1 MATTITANGI
11 NFPDGSA
18 SAPSIG
24 GTDTNTGLFT
34 GSDIVGF
41 ATGGVE
47 RIKIASNGNVSIG
60 NNPTVHVDTIFHIE
74 DSGETNIKIEGS
86 TSTLGAR
93 ISLQNNDTTA
103 NSFSQYAFN
112 DAGGQSTSAIQGINT
127 DQTNNYGEMAFLTRN
142 AQGLPPSERVR
153 IDKDGNVGIGTSSP
167 GYKLEVVDSGGA
179 LLKLNISHEGTYDL
193 RFVYQNSEANIW
205 SYGSTDLTFGT
216 RYNKKLHLV
225 TNGPSKR
232 LTIDGSG
239 NVGIG
244 TTSPAAKLDVH
255 GGVAISS
262 NSVAVSPSGYDLKI
276 RSNTSK
282 LGIHCDAGSGT
293 PILEFGTGGS
303 TGCFITNLDNTPM
316 RFGTQNTERMRI
328 QGDGKI
334 GIGTTSPNR
343 ILSVKGN
350 GGQMSIVDDDDS
362 KMQFYCNSGTGSIWA
377 TGGGGTDGS
386 LDFATT
392 PNGGS
397 TVSRLIIRKGGETH
411 FTRQAQGGAEHVGN
425 TPNQWFKIGTW
436 SGPSVDGAARAKI
449 TVFGTDT
456 HNSGANVAGETIIY
470 FGFGADN
477 VCRGNYHSFTAGY
490 SGLIGVAH
498 KYDSTAKSV
507 EIWVRYEGGYG
518 MTQCFADV
526 STGFFSGTST
536 ATGSTSVPAG
546 ATELGSDY
554 RLLTSDGTH
563 SQTTFSVS
571 GSTKNV
577 YIGKG
582 DLGFST
588 AGKGITLGNTSVGT
602 AANTLDSYEEG
613 TWIPTYNFSGG
624 TGTFTYSIQT
634 GRYTKIGNRVLYTMV
649 IRSTGHS
656 GTSTGNV
663 RVAGLPYAVKNDSP
677 SGGSVFFITGGN
689 FTSDYG
695 VATQLNTA
703 EQIEFYR
710 QMQSTA
716 NNYNSPTTSNVNKA
730 GLFIKVEGTYY
741 TEG

>member
-179 LLKLNISHEGTYDL
+179 LLKLNTSHEGTYDL

-334 GIGTTSPNR
+334 GIGTTAPPDKLNVVGAVR
-343 ILSVKGN
+343 INQSSALDHLCNAGTMLEVRGDGIGSGVVDYDFFKGFKIALN
-350 GGQMSIVDDDDS
+350 DGTEYGGQAQFAVGRWQENGTNARSSLMISLGHGAQSSSANADS
-362 KMQFYCNSGTGSIWA
+362 NIM
-377 TGGGGTDGS
+377 
-386 LDFATT
+386 
-392 PNGGS
+392 
-397 TVSRLIIRKGGETH
+397 
-411 FTRQAQGGAEHVGN
+411 
-425 TPNQWFKIGTW
+425 
-436 SGPSVDGAARAKI
+436 
-449 TVFGTDT
+449 
-456 HNSGANVAGETIIY
+456 
-470 FGFGADN
+470 
-477 VCRGNYHSFTAGY
+477 
-490 SGLIGVAH
+490 
-498 KYDSTAKSV
+498 
-507 EIWVRYEGGYG
+507 
-518 MTQCFADV
+518 
-526 STGFFSGTST
+526 
-536 ATGSTSVPAG
+536 
-546 ATELGSDY
+546 
-554 RLLTSDGTH
+554 LLTSDG
-563 SQTTFSVS
+563 QVRIED
-571 GSTKNV
+571 GNLK
-577 YIGKG
+577 IG
-582 DLGFST
+582 T
-588 AGKGITLGNTSVGT
+588 AGHGIDFSADGHGSGVDDEILN
-602 AANTLDSYEEG
+602 DYEEG
-613 TWIPTYNFSGG
+613 DWTPTPTITHDGG
-624 TGTFTYSIQT
+624 SASLSSIQDQY
-634 GRYTKIGNRVLYTMV
+634 GRYVKIGRLVRVWFRCQFTASNITSSNVGISGYLSLFLTMV
-649 IRSTGHS
+649 IG
-656 GTSTGNV
+656 
-663 RVAGLPYAVKNDSP
+663 
-677 SGGSVFFITGGN
+677 IMN
-689 FTSDYG
+689 FMVVLLD
-695 VATQLNTA
+695 
-703 EQIEFYR
+703 EE
-710 QMQSTA
+710 
-716 NNYNSPTTSNVNKA
+716 
-730 GLFIKVEGTYY
+730 
-741 TEG
+741 